1 MSTAFNFN
9 EVEDSNKNSNNY
21 ERKTVDPGVDIFTI
35 EEGEVKLNTNQKEF
49 LSFKF
54 VNADGKY
61 FKEQFYT
68 TTPNALKRIKE
79 LATNSGVALGQ
90 DTAEQVVAKLIGNK
104 VGLVVGGE
112 KEFATIDGKEVAV
125 TRARIK
131 SAYNFSFKVAD
142 LEKFKDAKINIED
155 KTVSALPTDMGVPAD
170 GGANDLPF

>member
-9 EVEDSNKNSNNY
+9 EVEDSVKGGNNY
-21 ERKTVDPGVDIFTI
+21 ERKTVDPGVDVFTV
-35 EEGEVKLNTNQKEF
+35 EEGEVKLNTNGKEF

-79 LATNSGVALGQ
+79 LATNSGVKLGE
-90 DTAEQVVAKLIGNK
+90 DTAEQVVAKLIGTK

-112 KEFATIDGKEVAV
+112 KELATIEGKEVAV

-131 SAYNFSFKVAD
+131 NAYNFSFPAAK
-142 LEKFKDAKINIED
+142 LEEWKNAKITIED
-155 KTVSALPTDMGVPAD
+155 KTVSAVPTDLGVPA
-170 GGANDLPF
+170 ANDDLPF